1 VRRRVNITHVVT
13 AGSPVGRFQVPDD
26 VQVLALENSA
36 DLVPRLD
43 GTSNPEDANITTVTC
58 DADRGSAGENH
69 ELQFY
74 GQLADRLPRDDPSVQ
89 AWRTGAGGFL
99 DPGNRV
105 VSHEH
110 ERQTISREPAP

>member
-1 VRRRVNITHVVT
+1 MSCST
-13 AGSPVGRFQVPDD
+13 
-26 VQVLALENSA
+26 
-36 DLVPRLD
+36 
-43 GTSNPEDANITTVTC
+43 TSISQT
-58 DADRGSAGENH
+58 G
-69 ELQFY
+69 F
-74 GQLADRLPRDDPSVQ
+74 LPDDPSVQ